1 MRHRH
6 LITLALASLLALPVA
21 ASAQTLKPG
30 IWTGT
35 VAPPGEGVVAVTF
48 DVKVAGDTTSITLT
62 AGEHGTFKLEEVKV
76 TADKIT
82 FKFTPGPVVSCTLA
96 KKDDGSYAGDCSDG
110 GESAQMTMIPPKT
123 EDELTD

>member
-1 MRHRH
+1 MRTRF
-6 LITLALASLLALPVA
+6 ITAVAAAILALPIA

-35 VAPPGEGVVAVTF
+35 VTPPSEGVVAVTF

-62 AGEHGTFKLEEVKV
+62 AGEHGTFKLEDIKV
-76 TADKIT
+76 TADKLT

-96 KKDDGSYAGDCSDG
+96 KRDDGSYAGECSDG
-110 GESAQMTMIPPKT
+110 AEAAQMTMIPPKT
-123 EDELTD
+123 EDELTN